1 MGEKISADAL
11 YGRVYQEI
19 SRRSDA
25 QEKATQFNLVALSAL
40 FGWFFSGLSDKY
52 MTQPVVLIIV
62 CLVNFTFALKW
73 LSEDSNIAGLVKYL
87 REQGTPLESWQKA
100 NFKKIY
106 PLHLRWGDL
115 FWRLLVF
122 FFPGTISLYMA
133 VRIVAVNTNTAG
145 GWEIIGVILGAIL
158 WILVSSGFVV
168 LLWPWEKPSSVSK
181 STVST

>member
-11 YGRVYQEI
+11 YDRVYREI

-40 FGWFFSGLSDKY
+40 FGWFLSGLSDKY
-52 MTQPVVLIIV
+52 MTQPIVLIIAY
-62 CLVNFTFALKW
+62 LINFTFALKW

-106 PLHLRWGDL
+106 PLYLRWSDL
-115 FWRLLVF
+115 LWRLLVF
-122 FFPGTISLYMA
+122 FLPGTISLYLA
-133 VRIVAVNTNTAG
+133 ASFART
-145 GWEIIGVILGAIL
+145 GWEIIGVILGLVL

-168 LLWPWEKPSSVSK
+168 LLWPWERPSVSE
-181 STVST
+181 